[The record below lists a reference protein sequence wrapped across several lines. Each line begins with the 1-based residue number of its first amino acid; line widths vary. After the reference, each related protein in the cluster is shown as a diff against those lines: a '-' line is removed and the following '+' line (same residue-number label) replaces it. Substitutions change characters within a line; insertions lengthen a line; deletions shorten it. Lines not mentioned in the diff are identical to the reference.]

1 MKRFFF
7 IATMAI
13 MAIGC
18 QKTEVQ
24 NEVFKPIGFNTEVGK
39 QTRAIVTGEDYL
51 DPQNP
56 QPFAVYAYGHQ
67 PKDQSITETTVM
79 DNVEI
84 GYTAATTKW
93 AATGGTKYYWPND
106 PNTTLNFYAYSPA
119 YGCDNA
125 PENHSPAGHQV
136 LTFAQAKENK
146 PASGI
151 SHSEENGLTLTNYL
165 HDNMYVDF
173 MVATPV
179 IDARFS
185 ETDKYD
191 LTTFAEGNGVVPVVF
206 NHQMTQVV
214 FNVTTDLV
222 YPGVKFTVNYI
233 KLKNIF
239 DQADYNNRTVKTSVF
254 AHGTWTNWTGSST
267 YDIFPADTDNGA
279 VSTNAKVEN
288 NQTLEAPLVIDYI
301 TSTPETQAVVTT
313 TGVTMIPQ
321 NMIKATKAPVA
332 GKDTYANTTGYQM
345 FEIQYEIEGTGV
357 ANETVTKH
365 VPFFAYDEDVQAAV
379 NWAPNQRIVYTVKL
393 GLQEITF
400 TPSVNVWDPQ
410 SPKGEIYN
418 FAQ

>member
-18 QKTEVQ
+18 QKTEIQ

-39 QTRAIVTGEDYL
+39 QTRAIATNGYYES
-51 DPQNP
+51 
-56 QPFAVYAYGHQ
+56 QPFAVYAYGWQ
-67 PKDQSITETTVM
+67 GNAANDDPVM
-79 DNVEI
+79 NNVEI
-84 GYTAATTKW
+84 YCETAATEST
-93 AATGGTKYYWPND
+93 AAVWKARGQVKYYWPND
-106 PNTTLNFYAYSPA
+106 PDTYLNFYAYSPA
-119 YGCDNA
+119 WNCANTGETQAEPYA
-125 PENHSPAGHQV
+125 NHQK
-136 LTFAQAKENK
+136 LTFVEAEGN
-146 PASGI
+146 GV
-151 SHSEENGLTLTNYL
+151 SHNETDGLKLTNYV
-165 HDNMYVDF
+165 HNNMYVDF

-179 IDARFS
+179 FRA
-185 ETDKYD
+185 KYND
-191 LTTFAEGNGVVPVVF
+191 QAGDGEGAKSVPVVF

-239 DQADYNNRTVKTSVF
+239 DQADYKNSTVKTSAF
-254 AHGTWTNWTGSST
+254 AHGTWTNQTGSRT
-267 YDIFPADTDNGA
+267 YDIFLADTDNGA
-279 VSTNAKVEN
+279 VSTNAKVAN
-288 NQTLEAPLVIDYI
+288 DQTLEAPLVIDYI
-301 TSTPETQAVVTT
+301 TSTPENKAVVTT

-321 NMIKATKAPVA
+321 NMIKATIAPVA

-357 ANETVTKH
+357 AKETVTKH
-365 VPFFAYDEDVQAAV
+365 VPFFAYDEDVKTAV

-410 SPKGEIYN
+410 SPNGEIYN